1 MYGNIDRVILIFFFL
16 FSSLIGDRKTK
27 RKKEKWLCLLNFSGS
42 IARLFTW
49 PTYCI
54 KCLLISLSFITLKI
68 LYLQN
73 YKIWSLNLI
82 YEDLYYHLELGWCL
96 LKVVVENYNKMTPGY
111 SFKNLNIVSPLKN
124 AIDFNIN

>member
-16 FSSLIGDRKTK
+16 FSSLIGDRKRK

-82 YEDLYYHLELGWCL
+82 YVDLYYHLELGWCL

-111 SFKNLNIVSPLKN
+111 SFKNLNIVSLKN
-124 AIDFNIN
+124 AIDFYIN

>member
-1 MYGNIDRVILIFFFL
+1 MGISIVLSLYFFFL
-16 FSSLIGDRKTK
+16 FSSLIGDRKRK
-27 RKKEKWLCLLNFSGS
+27 RKKEKWLCLWNFSGS
-42 IARLFTW
+42 IERLFTW
-49 PTYCI
+49 PTYRI
-54 KCLLISLSFITLKI
+54 KCLLISLSFITFRI

-111 SFKNLNIVSPLKN
+111 SFKNLNIVSLKN
-124 AIDFNIN
+124 AIDFYIN

>member
-1 MYGNIDRVILIFFFL
+1 MGISIVLSLYFFFL
-16 FSSLIGDRKTK
+16 FSSLIGDRKRK
-27 RKKEKWLCLLNFSGS
+27 RKKEKWLCLLNLSGS

-49 PTYCI
+49 QTYCI

-82 YEDLYYHLELGWCL
+82 YGDKYYHLELGWCL
-96 LKVVVENYNKMTPGY
+96 LKVVVENYNKMIPRY
-111 SFKNLNIVSPLKN
+111 SFTNLNIVSLKN
-124 AIDFNIN
+124 AIDFYIN

>member
-16 FSSLIGDRKTK
+16 FSSLIGDRKRK

-42 IARLFTW
+42 ITRLFTW

-82 YEDLYYHLELGWCL
+82 YWGLYYHLELGWCL
-96 LKVVVENYNKMTPGY
+96 LKVVVENNNKMTPGY
-111 SFKNLNIVSPLKN
+111 SFKNLNIVSLKN
-124 AIDFNIN
+124 AIDFYIN

>member
-16 FSSLIGDRKTK
+16 FRSLIGDRKRK

-49 PTYCI
+49 PTYCM

-73 YKIWSLNLI
+73 YKTWSLNLI
-82 YEDLYYHLELGWCL
+82 YGELYYHLELGWCL

-111 SFKNLNIVSPLKN
+111 SFKNLNIVSLKN
-124 AIDFNIN
+124 AIDFYIN

>member
-1 MYGNIDRVILIFFFL
+1 MGISVVLSLYFFFL
-16 FSSLIGDRKTK
+16 VSSLIGDRKRK

-82 YEDLYYHLELGWCL
+82 YEDLYYHLEFGWCL

-111 SFKNLNIVSPLKN
+111 SFKNLNIVSLKN
-124 AIDFNIN
+124 AIDFYIN

>member
-1 MYGNIDRVILIFFFL
+1 MGISIVLSLYFFFL
-16 FSSLIGDRKTK
+16 FSSLIGDRKRK

-54 KCLLISLSFITLKI
+54 KCLLTSLSFITLEI

-82 YEDLYYHLELGWCL
+82 YVDFYYHLELGWCL

-111 SFKNLNIVSPLKN
+111 SFKNLNIVSLKN
-124 AIDFNIN
+124 AIDFYIN

>member
-16 FSSLIGDRKTK
+16 FSSLIGDRKRK

-42 IARLFTW
+42 IERLFTL
-49 PTYCI
+49 PTYRM
-54 KCLLISLSFITLKI
+54 KCLLFSLSFITFRI

-82 YEDLYYHLELGWCL
+82 YGDKYYHLELGWCL
-96 LKVVVENYNKMTPGY
+96 LKVVVENYNKMIPRY
-111 SFKNLNIVSPLKN
+111 SFTNLNIVSLKN
-124 AIDFNIN
+124 AIYFYIN

>member
-1 MYGNIDRVILIFFFL
+1 MGISIVLSLYFFFL
-16 FSSLIGDRKTK
+16 FSSLIGDRKRK
-27 RKKEKWLCLLNFSGS
+27 RKKENWLCLLNFSGS

-82 YEDLYYHLELGWCL
+82 YKDLYYHLELGWCL

-124 AIDFNIN
+124 AIVFYIN